1 MRRDNIWTLPR
12 TSFLHCPGCSY
23 TEHENIENSE
33 HAEQV
38 SIKNRCP
45 LKTLFISSYIINLLI
60 IISACGSMSR
70 CRGQRR
76 AGEQADISTFTAQL
90 SDSVFITCSSA
101 ASSATS
107 AANQLIGEVVQ
118 SRRRPLLGPRA

>member
-12 TSFLHCPGCSY
+12 TSAIHCPGCSY
-23 TEHENIENSE
+23 MEHENIENSE

-38 SIKNRCP
+38 SIKYI
-45 LKTLFISSYIINLLI
+45 ISSSIIYLLI

-118 SRRRPLLGPRA
+118 SRRRPLLGPSPG

>member
-38 SIKNRCP
+38 SIKYI
-45 LKTLFISSYIINLLI
+45 ISSSIIYLLI

-90 SDSVFITCSSA
+90 SDSVFITCSTA

-118 SRRRPLLGPRA
+118 SRRRPLLGPPPG

>member
-38 SIKNRCP
+38 SIKYI
-45 LKTLFISSYIINLLI
+45 ISSSIIYLLI

-90 SDSVFITCSSA
+90 SDSVFITCSTA

-118 SRRRPLLGPRA
+118 SRRRPLLGPSPG